1 MSPMSRSRLV
11 ACHECDALQRSVP
24 LEPGRRAHCVRCRAV
39 LYRQPKGSLDDTLA
53 WTLSA
58 VALLVIANAYPV
70 VSLEVQGKETHA
82 TLFAAARALHE
93 QDMTAIAALVV
104 AILIVAPALEL
115 GSLSYLIAPLRS
127 GRVAPGFDRLFRMVH
142 VLRRW
147 QMFEV
152 FMLGI
157 FVSVVKLG
165 HFASVIPGIGLWAFF
180 GLMFTSVAAIASYD
194 GKSIWERVEA
204 IRGME
209 SPRAAATGA
218 TR

>member
-1 MSPMSRSRLV
+1 MSRSRLV
-11 ACHECDALQRSVP
+11 ACHECDALQRGVS
-24 LEPGRRAHCVRCRAV
+24 LEPGRRARCVRCGAA
-39 LYRQPKGSLDDTLA
+39 LYRRPKASLDDTLA

-58 VALLVIANAYPV
+58 AALLVIANSFPV
-70 VSLEVQGKETHA
+70 VSLEVQGQETHA

-93 QDMTAIAALVV
+93 QGMTAIAALVL
-104 AILIVAPALEL
+104 ATLIIAPALEL
-115 GSLSYLIAPLRS
+115 GSLSYLIVPLRS

-157 FVSVVKLG
+157 FVAVVKLG
-165 HFASVIPGIGLWAFF
+165 HLASVIPGIGLWAFF

-194 GKSIWERVEA
+194 EMSIWDRVDA
-204 IRGME
+204 IRSSGA
-209 SPRAAATGA
+209 PRTAASGE

>member
-1 MSPMSRSRLV
+1 MSRTRLV
-11 ACHECDALQRSVP
+11 ACPECDALQRGVP
-24 LEPGRRAHCVRCRAV
+24 LEPGRRAHCVRCGAV
-39 LYRQPKGSLDDTLA
+39 LYRRPKSSLDDTLA

-58 VALLVIANAYPV
+58 VALLVIANSFPV
-70 VSLEVQGKETHA
+70 VSLEVQGQETHA
-82 TLFAAARALHE
+82 TLFAAAHALHE
-93 QDMTAIAALVV
+93 RGMTIIATLVF
-104 AILIVAPALEL
+104 ATLIVAPALEL

-127 GRVAPGFDRLFRMVH
+127 GRVAPGFDRLFRLVH

-165 HFASVIPGIGLWAFF
+165 HLASDIPGMGLWAFF

-194 GKSIWERVEA
+194 EKSIWDRVEA
-204 IRGME
+204 IRGNA
-209 SPRAAATGA
+209 SPRAATTGA
-218 TR
+218 AR